1 MNAKRGIHGQ
11 GLLEFALVLPML
23 IFLMVAFIELAR
35 IIYFYSALNNA
46 VREGARYAIVHQFAS
61 STARTTEVR
70 QTVAQYAVALSLNPA
85 DISIYCDRDPLNTT
99 DNPCTAYVT
108 VSADIEIEPMVGF
121 FAQFIGGSNTYHINA
136 DSTMQMT
143 PYGSSD

>member
-46 VREGARYAIVHQFAS
+46 VREGARYAIVNHFDDSAD
-61 STARTTEVR
+61 REEKVR
-70 QTVAQYAVALSLNPA
+70 QTVAQYAIALSLNPD
-85 DISIYCDRDPLNTT
+85 DITVYCDRNSSDT
-99 DNPCTAYVT
+99 DYPCDTFVT
-108 VSADIEIEPMVGF
+108 VAADIEIEPMVGF
-121 FAQFIGGSNTYHINA
+121 FAQFIGGSNTYNITA

-143 PYGSSD
+143 PYGVSD